1 MKMRTWALPAAL
13 LVTAAIGGCIVED
26 REVDV
31 VVTGDIP
38 VTWHTT
44 GTNSSGNDVINVN
57 VASDVEDALD
67 QLDTGSDVQ
76 SIAIA
81 GGSYEV
87 LANRGFVGAHS
98 GTVYLSAA
106 GVSEM
111 QVLTFDAPSNATG
124 ASGSTTVEIALKK
137 PGVDF
142 LNARLN
148 SYLSTHDSSLM
159 QFTFRT
165 AWSSTPPGSS
175 SYDFDWKTALV
186 LQIVGT
192 IEVKV
197 PNP

>member
-1 MKMRTWALPAAL
+1 MKIRTWALPTAL
-13 LVTAAIGGCIVED
+13 LLTVAIGGCIVED

-44 GTNSSGNDVINVN
+44 GNNSSGNDIINVN
-57 VASDVEDALD
+57 VATDVEDALD
-67 QLDTGSDVQ
+67 QLDADSDVQ

-98 GTVYLSAA
+98 GTVYVSAT

-111 QVLTFDAPSNATG
+111 QVLSFDAPSNATG

-148 SYLSTHDSSLM
+148 SYLTTHDAGLM

-165 AWSSTPPGSS
+165 AWTSTPPGAG

-186 LQIVGT
+186 MQIVGT
-192 IEVKV
+192 IKVKV